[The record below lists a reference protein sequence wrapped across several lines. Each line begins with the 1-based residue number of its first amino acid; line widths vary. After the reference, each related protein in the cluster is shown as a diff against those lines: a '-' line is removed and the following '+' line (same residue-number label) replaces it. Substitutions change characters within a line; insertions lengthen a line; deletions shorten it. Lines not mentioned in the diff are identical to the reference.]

1 MKPAACLINAAR
13 GGVVDEQSLYQ
24 ALKDGNLAGAALDV
38 YENEPPNPDLSF
50 FGMENVVLTPH
61 IAAMTDLALINMA
74 IDSAEGILDVL
85 EGRMPKYLVN
95 AEVLRNAR

>member
-1 MKPAACLINAAR
+1 
-13 GGVVDEQSLYQ
+13 
-24 ALKDGNLAGAALDV
+24 
-38 YENEPPNPDLSF
+38 
-50 FGMENVVLTPH
+50 VVLTPH

-85 EGRMPKYLVN
+85 ERRMPKYLVN